1 MGFTILDD
9 NICVRRLFKHA
20 SLLFCPGFVGYRGS
34 INTWGFGEG
43 GVVNRQTRFFQP
55 SSCLQIKW
63 ISPQLLMFKQFA
75 FLVEDGAKLYS
86 SYSSLL
92 LHVIRFWGFRASLQ
106 KELIGEQV
114 RFAATRLTLI
124 SFTLKSWNC
133 LSEKYRHRS
142 AEIWTL
148 HRFTSFS
155 IVLSTFAT
163 CCIRHR

>member
-1 MGFTILDD
+1 MTTFVYVVYL
-9 NICVRRLFKHA
+9 NMLLFFFALA
-20 SLLFCPGFVGYRGS
+20 SLVIAVQLTR
-34 INTWGFGEG
+34 EDLEK